1 MHGREASGLSP
12 VEFDAEW
19 VSFEEHPLV
28 QRNANWMEKILSLKN
43 QTVVIAVGVDHLNND
58 YGLLSQLQQAGNAL
72 ERAAF

>member
-1 MHGREASGLSP
+1 MQGREASGLSP
-12 VEFDAEW
+12 DKFDAEW
-19 VSFEEHPLV
+19 ESFEKHLLV

-43 QTVVIAVGVDHLNND
+43 QTVVTAVGVGHLNND